1 MLYYVRCGGRN
12 TCEPSGNVSCPKIF
26 VNTIVDDVYSIKLT
40 WIDLM
45 NGNSMD
51 IQQIIRILS
60 QSLNLVI
67 WNSILESAMSVKKQQ
82 RLMMA
87 RLDVW
92 WWGLS
97 CWVVSC
103 VGSTKQKMMV
113 HFFSDFVVQ
122 LWQFFFYEMIQTGR
136 KTVLLSAII
145 AFFIFWGRP
154 LINSSLTTKLGKC
167 GFLSERQI
175 SRNHSRNLV
184 TSYLS
189 ASILNNSLITS

>member
-136 KTVLLSAII
+136 KPVLLSAIF
-145 AFFIFWGRP
+145 ALFIFWGP
-154 LINSSLTTKLGKC
+154 LHTALWPQSWVHLDSCHSGRSAGIILETLSRLI
-167 GFLSERQI
+167 FLP
-175 SRNHSRNLV
+175 V
-184 TSYLS
+184 Y
-189 ASILNNSLITS
+189 